1 MIKSKLGFIRGEGI
15 SDNSED
21 ETETNETETNE
32 TEINEDNEEE
42 INEDSETEIETEI
55 NEEGIN
61 EEGINEGI
69 KEDIDEEEINEEDIN
84 EGVNKGDNKKV
95 IVSKENRI
103 SDGFISEY
111 EYVRVLSI
119 RSKQIMLGGKI
130 MLNNGEELRKRL
142 SPREIA
148 EMEIKGKCCPLII
161 VREMCNGTV
170 ERWSVNELEVL
181 Y

>member
-21 ETETNETETNE
+21 ETETNE

-61 EEGINEGI
+61 EGIKEEGI
-69 KEDIDEEEINEEDIN
+69 KEDIDEEVNEEDIN

-130 MLNNGEELRKRL
+130 MLNNGEELRKRM

-170 ERWSVNELEVL
+170 EKWSVNELEVL

>member
-32 TEINEDNEEE
+32 TEINEDNGEE
-42 INEDSETEIETEI
+42 INEDSETEIESEI
-55 NEEGIN
+55 NEVGDNEIGDNEIGDNEEDIDEGIN
-61 EEGINEGI
+61 EEVNEG
-69 KEDIDEEEINEEDIN
+69 N
-84 EGVNKGDNKKV
+84 NKKV
-95 IVSKENRI
+95 IVNKEDRI

-142 SPREIA
+142 TPREIA
-148 EMEIKGKCCPLII
+148 EMEIKSKCCPLII
-161 VREMCNGTV
+161 VREMCNGSV

>member
-21 ETETNETETNE
+21 NETETNE
-32 TEINEDNEEE
+32 TEINEDNEDD
-42 INEDSETEIETEI
+42 INEDNETEIETEI

-61 EEGINEGI
+61 EGI
-69 KEDIDEEEINEEDIN
+69 KEEIDEGVNEEDIN
-84 EGVNKGDNKKV
+84 EEINEGNNKKV
-95 IVSKENRI
+95 IVDKENRI

-130 MLNNGEELRKRL
+130 MLNNGEELRKRM

-148 EMEIKGKCCPLII
+148 EMEIRGKCCPLII
-161 VREMCNGTV
+161 VREMCNGMV
-170 ERWSVNELEVL
+170 EKWSVNELEVL

>member
-21 ETETNETETNE
+21 ETETNETE
-32 TEINEDNEEE
+32 INEDNEEE
-42 INEDSETEIETEI
+42 INEDSEMEIETEI

-69 KEDIDEEEINEEDIN
+69 KEDIDEEVNEEDIN
-84 EGVNKGDNKKV
+84 EEINPGDNKKV

-170 ERWSVNELEVL
+170 ERWSVNELELL

>member
-21 ETETNETETNE
+21 NETETNE

-61 EEGINEGI
+61 EGI

-84 EGVNKGDNKKV
+84 EGINKGDNKKV

-130 MLNNGEELRKRL
+130 MLNNGEELRKRMPIKCQYLTLFSNAHL
-142 SPREIA
+142 SSP
-148 EMEIKGKCCPLII
+148 
-161 VREMCNGTV
+161 
-170 ERWSVNELEVL
+170 S
-181 Y
+181 

>member
-21 ETETNETETNE
+21 ETETNEIETNETEINE
-32 TEINEDNEEE
+32 TEINEDNEED
-42 INEDSETEIETEI
+42 INEDSETEIESEI
-55 NEEGIN
+55 NEVGDNEEDIDEGIN
-61 EEGINEGI
+61 ENVNEG
-69 KEDIDEEEINEEDIN
+69 N
-84 EGVNKGDNKKV
+84 NKKV
-95 IVSKENRI
+95 IVNKEDRI

-111 EYVRVLSI
+111 EYVRVLSV

-130 MLNNGEELRKRL
+130 MLNNGEELRKKL
-142 SPREIA
+142 TPREIA
-148 EMEIKGKCCPLII
+148 EMEIKRKCCPLII

-170 ERWSVNELEVL
+170 EKRSVKELEVL

>member
-21 ETETNETETNE
+21 ETETNETE
-32 TEINEDNEEE
+32 
-42 INEDSETEIETEI
+42 I

-61 EEGINEGI
+61 EEGINEEGI

-84 EGVNKGDNKKV
+84 EEINEGNNKKV
-95 IVSKENRI
+95 IVNKEDRI

-111 EYVRVLSI
+111 EYVRVLSV

-142 SPREIA
+142 TPREIA
-148 EMEIKGKCCPLII
+148 EMEIKSKCCPLII
-161 VREMCNGTV
+161 VREMCNGSV

>member
-21 ETETNETETNE
+21 NETETNE
-32 TEINEDNEEE
+32 TEINEEEE

-61 EEGINEGI
+61 EEGI

-84 EGVNKGDNKKV
+84 EEINEGNNKKV
-95 IVSKENRI
+95 IVNKEDRI

-111 EYVRVLSI
+111 EYVRVLSV

-142 SPREIA
+142 TPREIA
-148 EMEIKGKCCPLII
+148 EMEIKSKCCPLII
-161 VREMCNGTV
+161 VREMCNGSV

>member
-21 ETETNETETNE
+21 ETETNE

-84 EGVNKGDNKKV
+84 EGVNQGDNKKV

-103 SDGFISEY
+103 RDGFISEY

-130 MLNNGEELRKRL
+130 MLNNGEELRKRM

-161 VREMCNGTV
+161 VREMCNGTI
-170 ERWSVNELEVL
+170 EKWRVNELELL

>member
-21 ETETNETETNE
+21 NETETNE

-42 INEDSETEIETEI
+42 INEYSETEIETEI

-61 EEGINEGI
+61 EEGI

-84 EGVNKGDNKKV
+84 KEINKGDNKKV

-161 VREMCNGTV
+161 VREMCNGTI

>member
-1 MIKSKLGFIRGEGI
+1 MIKSKWGFIRGEGI

-21 ETETNETETNE
+21 ETETNETE
-32 TEINEDNEEE
+32 INEDNEEE
-42 INEDSETEIETEI
+42 INEDSEMEIETEI

-69 KEDIDEEEINEEDIN
+69 KEDIDEEVNEEDIN
-84 EGVNKGDNKKV
+84 EGVNPGDNKKV

-181 Y
+181 YWGI

>member
-21 ETETNETETNE
+21 NETETNE

-55 NEEGIN
+55 NEEGI
-61 EEGINEGI
+61 
-69 KEDIDEEEINEEDIN
+69 KEDIDEGVNEEEINEEDIN
-84 EGVNKGDNKKV
+84 EEINKGDNKKV

-130 MLNNGEELRKRL
+130 MLNNGEELRKSLL
-142 SPREIA
+142 S
-148 EMEIKGKCCPLII
+148 
-161 VREMCNGTV
+161 
-170 ERWSVNELEVL
+170 
-181 Y
+181 

>member
-21 ETETNETETNE
+21 ETETNEIETNE
-32 TEINEDNEEE
+32 TEINEDNGEE
-42 INEDSETEIETEI
+42 INEDSETEIESEI
-55 NEEGIN
+55 NEVGEGDNEEDIDEGIN
-61 EEGINEGI
+61 EEVNEG
-69 KEDIDEEEINEEDIN
+69 N
-84 EGVNKGDNKKV
+84 NKKV
-95 IVSKENRI
+95 IVNKEDRI

-130 MLNNGEELRKRL
+130 MLKNGEELRKRM

>member
-21 ETETNETETNE
+21 ETETNE

-69 KEDIDEEEINEEDIN
+69 KEDIDEEVNEDDINEEIN
-84 EGVNKGDNKKV
+84 AGDNKKV

-170 ERWSVNELEVL
+170 ERWSVNELELL

>member
-21 ETETNETETNE
+21 NETETNE

-61 EEGINEGI
+61 EEGI
-69 KEDIDEEEINEEDIN
+69 KEDIDEGVNEEEINEEDIN

-130 MLNNGEELRKRL
+130 MLKNGEELRKRM

-161 VREMCNGTV
+161 VREMCNGTI
-170 ERWSVNELEVL
+170 ERWSVNELELL

>member
-21 ETETNETETNE
+21 ETETNETE
-32 TEINEDNEEE
+32 INEDNEEE
-42 INEDSETEIETEI
+42 INEDSEMEIETEI

-69 KEDIDEEEINEEDIN
+69 KEDIDEEVNEEEIN

-130 MLNNGEELRKRL
+130 MLNNGEELRKRM

>member
-42 INEDSETEIETEI
+42 INEDSEMEIETEI

-61 EEGINEGI
+61 EEGI
-69 KEDIDEEEINEEDIN
+69 KEDIDEEVNEEDIN

-170 ERWSVNELEVL
+170 ERWSVNELELL

>member
-21 ETETNETETNE
+21 ETETNETE
-32 TEINEDNEEE
+32 INEDNEEE
-42 INEDSETEIETEI
+42 INEDSESEIETEI

-61 EEGINEGI
+61 EGINEEGI
-69 KEDIDEEEINEEDIN
+69 KEDIDEEVNEEDIN

>member
-15 SDNSED
+15 FDNSED
-21 ETETNETETNE
+21 ETETNEIETNE
-32 TEINEDNEEE
+32 TEINEDNGED
-42 INEDSETEIETEI
+42 INEDSETEIESEI
-55 NEEGIN
+55 NEVGDNGIGDN
-61 EEGINEGI
+61 E
-69 KEDIDEEEINEEDIN
+69 EDIDEEINEEVN
-84 EGVNKGDNKKV
+84 EGNNKKV
-95 IVSKENRI
+95 IVNKEDRI

-142 SPREIA
+142 TPREIA
-148 EMEIKGKCCPLII
+148 EMEIKRKCCPLII
-161 VREMCNGTV
+161 VREMCNGSV

>member
-21 ETETNETETNE
+21 ETETNETE
-32 TEINEDNEEE
+32 INEDNEEE
-42 INEDSETEIETEI
+42 INEDSEMEIETEI

-69 KEDIDEEEINEEDIN
+69 KEDIEEINEEDIN

>member
-21 ETETNETETNE
+21 ETETNE

-69 KEDIDEEEINEEDIN
+69 KEDIDEEVNEEDIN
-84 EGVNKGDNKKV
+84 EGVNQGDNKKV

-130 MLNNGEELRKRL
+130 MLKNGEELRKRM

-170 ERWSVNELEVL
+170 ERWSVNELELL

>member
-21 ETETNETETNE
+21 ETETNEIETNE
-32 TEINEDNEEE
+32 TEINEDNGEE
-42 INEDSETEIETEI
+42 INEDSETEIESEI
-55 NEEGIN
+55 NEVGDNEGDNEEDIDEGIN
-61 EEGINEGI
+61 EEVNEG
-69 KEDIDEEEINEEDIN
+69 N
-84 EGVNKGDNKKV
+84 NKKV
-95 IVSKENRI
+95 IVNKEDRI

-142 SPREIA
+142 TPREIA
-148 EMEIKGKCCPLII
+148 EMEIRGKCCPLII
-161 VREMCNGTV
+161 VREMCNGNI
-170 ERWSVNELEVL
+170 EKWSVNELEVL

>member
-21 ETETNETETNE
+21 NETETNE

-42 INEDSETEIETEI
+42 INEDSEMEIETEI

-61 EEGINEGI
+61 EEGIKEGI

-84 EGVNKGDNKKV
+84 EGVNQGDNKKV

-130 MLNNGEELRKRL
+130 MLNNGEELRKRM

-161 VREMCNGTV
+161 VREMCNGTI

>member
-21 ETETNETETNE
+21 ETETNETE
-32 TEINEDNEEE
+32 INEDNEEE
-42 INEDSETEIETEI
+42 INEDSEMEIETEI

-61 EEGINEGI
+61 EGINEGI
-69 KEDIDEEEINEEDIN
+69 KEDIDEEVNEEDIN
-84 EGVNKGDNKKV
+84 EEINPGDNKKV

>member
-21 ETETNETETNE
+21 ETETNETE
-32 TEINEDNEEE
+32 INEDNEEE
-42 INEDSETEIETEI
+42 INEDSEMEIETEI

-84 EGVNKGDNKKV
+84 EEINPGDNKKV

>member
-21 ETETNETETNE
+21 ETETNETE
-32 TEINEDNEEE
+32 INEDNEEE
-42 INEDSETEIETEI
+42 INEDSEMEIETEINEEGI

-69 KEDIDEEEINEEDIN
+69 KEDIEEINEEDIN
-84 EGVNKGDNKKV
+84 EGVDQGDNKKV

>member
-21 ETETNETETNE
+21 ETETNETE
-32 TEINEDNEEE
+32 INEDNEEE
-42 INEDSETEIETEI
+42 INEDSEMEIETEINEEGI

-69 KEDIDEEEINEEDIN
+69 KEDIDEEVNEEDIN
-84 EGVNKGDNKKV
+84 EGVNQGDNKKV

>member
-21 ETETNETETNE
+21 NE
-32 TEINEDNEEE
+32 TEIN
-42 INEDSETEIETEI
+42 ETEI

-61 EEGINEGI
+61 EKGINE
-69 KEDIDEEEINEEDIN
+69 EIDEEVNEEDIN
-84 EGVNKGDNKKV
+84 EEINKGDNKKV

-130 MLNNGEELRKRL
+130 MLNNGEELRKRM

-161 VREMCNGTV
+161 VREMCNGMV

>member
-21 ETETNETETNE
+21 ETETNEIETNE
-32 TEINEDNEEE
+32 TEINEDNGEE

-55 NEEGIN
+55 NEVGEGYNEEDIDEGIN
-61 EEGINEGI
+61 EEVNEG
-69 KEDIDEEEINEEDIN
+69 N
-84 EGVNKGDNKKV
+84 NKKV
-95 IVSKENRI
+95 IVNKEDRI

-142 SPREIA
+142 TPREIA
-148 EMEIKGKCCPLII
+148 EMEIKSKCCPLII
-161 VREMCNGTV
+161 VREMCNGSI

>member
-21 ETETNETETNE
+21 NETETNE
-32 TEINEDNEEE
+32 TEINEDNEDD
-42 INEDSETEIETEI
+42 INEDNETEIETEI
-55 NEEGIN
+55 NEEGIK
-61 EEGINEGI
+61 EE
-69 KEDIDEEEINEEDIN
+69 IDEGVNEEDIN
-84 EGVNKGDNKKV
+84 EGNNKKV
-95 IVSKENRI
+95 IVDKENRI

-111 EYVRVLSI
+111 EYVRILSI

-130 MLNNGEELRKRL
+130 MLNNGEELRKRM

-148 EMEIKGKCCPLII
+148 EMEIRGKCCPLII
-161 VREMCNGTV
+161 VREMCNGMV
-170 ERWSVNELEVL
+170 EKWSVNELEVL

>member
-21 ETETNETETNE
+21 NETETNE

-84 EGVNKGDNKKV
+84 EEINPGDNKKV

-170 ERWSVNELEVL
+170 EKWSVNELEVL

>member
-21 ETETNETETNE
+21 ETETNE

-69 KEDIDEEEINEEDIN
+69 KEDIEEINEEDIN
-84 EGVNKGDNKKV
+84 EGVNQGDNKKV

>member
-21 ETETNETETNE
+21 ETETNETE
-32 TEINEDNEEE
+32 INEDNEEE
-42 INEDSETEIETEI
+42 INEDSEMEIETEI

-69 KEDIDEEEINEEDIN
+69 KEDIDEEVNEEDIN
-84 EGVNKGDNKKV
+84 EGINEEVNEGNNKKV
-95 IVSKENRI
+95 IVNKEDRI

-170 ERWSVNELEVL
+170 ERWSVNELELL

>member
-21 ETETNETETNE
+21 ETETNE

-69 KEDIDEEEINEEDIN
+69 KEDIDEEEINEDIN
-84 EGVNKGDNKKV
+84 EGVNQGDNKKV

>member
-21 ETETNETETNE
+21 ETETNETE
-32 TEINEDNEEE
+32 
-42 INEDSETEIETEI
+42 
-55 NEEGIN
+55 IN

-69 KEDIDEEEINEEDIN
+69 KEDIDEEVNEEDIN
-84 EGVNKGDNKKV
+84 EEINPGDNKKV

>member
-21 ETETNETETNE
+21 ETETNETE
-32 TEINEDNEEE
+32 INEEEE

-61 EEGINEGI
+61 EEGINEEGI

-84 EGVNKGDNKKV
+84 EEINEGNNKKV
-95 IVSKENRI
+95 IVNKEDRI

-111 EYVRVLSI
+111 EYVRVLSV

-142 SPREIA
+142 TPREIA
-148 EMEIKGKCCPLII
+148 EMEIKSKCCPLII
-161 VREMCNGTV
+161 VREMCNGSV

>member
-21 ETETNETETNE
+21 ETETNETE
-32 TEINEDNEEE
+32 INEDNEEE
-42 INEDSETEIETEI
+42 INEDSEMEIETEI

-61 EEGINEGI
+61 EEGINEGINEGI

-84 EGVNKGDNKKV
+84 EEINPGDNKKV

>member
-21 ETETNETETNE
+21 NETETNE

-42 INEDSETEIETEI
+42 INEDSEMEIETE
-55 NEEGIN
+55 IN

-142 SPREIA
+142 TPREIA
-148 EMEIKGKCCPLII
+148 EMEIKSKCCPLII
-161 VREMCNGTV
+161 VREMCNGSV

>member
-21 ETETNETETNE
+21 ETETNETE
-32 TEINEDNEEE
+32 INEDNEEE
-42 INEDSETEIETEI
+42 INEDSEMEIETEI

-61 EEGINEGI
+61 EEGINEGINEGI

-84 EGVNKGDNKKV
+84 EGVNQEDNKKV